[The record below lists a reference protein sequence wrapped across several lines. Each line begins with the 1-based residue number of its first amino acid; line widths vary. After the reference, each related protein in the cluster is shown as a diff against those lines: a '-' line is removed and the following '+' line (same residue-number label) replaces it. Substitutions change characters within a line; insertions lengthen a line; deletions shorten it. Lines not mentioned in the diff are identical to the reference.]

1 MNTAMA
7 VAQKRVQMPSS
18 TLTAPTVSIAIT
30 SRTTSVPNDR
40 AGMPL
45 WIRSMPRL
53 RNTPPTARR
62 MKKAAYGVNAFTRS
76 PLEHGHREER
86 PQIVVRHAQPGGQEP
101 HDGPQH
107 LVGDVAI
114 EVEQQLEI
122 GSRNRD
128 EGTGGAVARAGRTVG
143 AVQNLHVAEAGARL
157 HDREWFFTRARD

>member
-18 TLTAPTVSIAIT
+18 TLTAPTVSIAMT

-86 PQIVVRHAQPGGQEP
+86 PQIVVRHSQPGGQEP
-101 HDGPQH
+101 HDRPQR
-107 LVGDVAI
+107 LVG
-114 EVEQQLEI
+114 EVTAAVVVELEV
-122 GSRNRD
+122 GSL
-128 EGTGGAVARAGRTVG
+128 GRA
-143 AVQNLHVAEAGARL
+143 Q
-157 HDREWFFTRARD
+157 DSRAHASSRR